1 MKKRKRH
8 PERDGGDEMVTVE
21 PGLAEGIQLALRGEF
36 PLTKLHEALHAFD
49 TVLVVELTALL
60 REASFEI
67 GGPGLSETH
76 DVHAMHER
84 GSIKRD
90 VLWPDAR
97 AGRATQ
103 KPRKSVSD
111 SLQHVLS
118 SQVMESPRSRY
129 DPSGTPSW
137 RRTSVVKGQ
146 DYCTK

>member
-1 MKKRKRH
+1 MRKRKRH

-49 TVLVVELTALL
+49 TVLVIELTALL
-60 REASFEI
+60 REASFEV
-67 GGPGLSETH
+67 GGPGLAETH

-103 KPRKSVSD
+103 KPRKSMSH
-111 SLQHVLS
+111 SLQHFLS
-118 SQVMESPRSRY
+118 SGGGEPKVGRY
-129 DPSGTPSW
+129 DPPALQAEGE
-137 RRTSVVKGQ
+137 
-146 DYCTK
+146 